1 MNALAVQASSLMRVA
16 RPTWRRVR
24 HALAVL
30 VRARR
35 HAPPPALYGP
45 LTVGALIAQLRRFDP
60 DLRVIMPGEA
70 EDWTDVHEAHLDI
83 FSPQTRH
90 PELLQLADD
99 GDPKAVRMVRLF
111 GDPEAG

>member
-1 MNALAVQASSLMRVA
+1 
-16 RPTWRRVR
+16 
-24 HALAVL
+24 
-30 VRARR
+30 
-35 HAPPPALYGP
+35 
-45 LTVGALIAQLRRFDP
+45 
-60 DLRVIMPGEA
+60 MPGEA